1 MFVNRYSA
9 FGGFSNGVAVDM
21 AAIDQVKER
30 EEKPEEIE
38 EMEKLQ
44 PDTNSQFFNKG
55 PDQWHSTTYIRTKE
69 VYGKADLVTTPELA
83 EDEPEPTPGPTVVT
97 PSDSTTTKP

>member
-21 AAIDQVKER
+21 AAIDQIKER
-30 EEKPEEIE
+30 EEEVE
-38 EMEKLQ
+38 EMKKLQ

-55 PDQWHSTTYIRTKE
+55 PDEWHGTTYIRTKE
-69 VYGKADLVTTPELA
+69 VYGKADLVPTPELA
-83 EDEPEPTPGPTVVT
+83 EGEPEPTPGPTVVT
-97 PSDSTTTKP
+97 PSASTTTTP